1 MQTEAGLPAALGAGL
16 VIIAA
21 ALWARAGVAI
31 KLVPAA
37 AELSPQALGLA
48 RTMIAGPLVVL
59 AAALGRSGLRRQV
72 LRTIDRRQLAAVAFA
87 WVIFQVCLFRRSDAL
102 GGHPQGWC

>member
-72 LRTIDRRQLAAVAFA
+72 LRTIDRRQLAAVA